1 MKKSFFHSSRFIF
14 AGADSGA
21 QSQPAEVKPVEATP
35 QPAMPEQLKMP
46 EAPKGPE
53 MKPVTAA
60 NLAEESKKMQ
70 DAAGKKVDATRA
82 KVDILA
88 AVKVDE
94 LKIPA

>member
-1 MKKSFFHSSRFIF
+1 MKTSLFISKRLIF
-14 AGADSGA
+14 AGADGGA
-21 QSQPAEVKPVEATP
+21 GSQAAEVKPAEATT

-46 EAPKGPE
+46 EAQKGPE

-60 NLAEESKKMQ
+60 NLQEEAKKMQ
-70 DAAGKKVDATRA
+70 EAGAKKVDATRV
-82 KVDILA
+82 KVDTLA